1 MMPTEPPALSEH
13 GTAIEVT
20 PRTEKTEHHGTH
32 ATHHFKD
39 KMANTADVN
48 TTADFLEGQDDEE
61 LRATKSTRQDAAG
74 MRRMGK
80 EQQLVR
86 YFRQLSI
93 TSFVAIATGRSI
105 T

>member
-1 MMPTEPPALSEH
+1 MLAEPPALSEH
-13 GTAIEVT
+13 GAPIEVT
-20 PRTEKTEHHGTH
+20 PQTETTEHHDTH
-32 ATHHFKD
+32 VTHHFKD
-39 KMANTADVN
+39 KLANIADVN
-48 TTADFLEGQDDEE
+48 TTVDFLEGQDDEE

-86 YFRQLSI
+86 NFRQLSM